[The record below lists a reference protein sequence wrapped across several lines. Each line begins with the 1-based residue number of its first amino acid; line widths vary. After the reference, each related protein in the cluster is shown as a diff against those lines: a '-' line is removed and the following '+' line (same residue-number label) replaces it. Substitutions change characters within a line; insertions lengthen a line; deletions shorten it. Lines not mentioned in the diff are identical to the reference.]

1 MVMKKILITR
11 KLIKDSEDKASK
23 TFDPIFNSNDELY
36 SQTKVIEM
44 SKGCDGILTSL
55 TDKMDK
61 ETIDKLPDTIKI
73 ISNFAVGFGNI
84 DLEAAK
90 KKGIAVTNTPEVL
103 SDATAEI
110 GILLILGACRR
121 AAEGIEAAREG
132 GWKWSADYLIGK
144 QLTGTRLGILGM
156 GRIGQKIAKIAKSL
170 GMVIHYHNRSK
181 LKDEKEDGAIYHDS
195 IKSLFSVSD
204 VLSICCPATK
214 ETENMINKDT
224 VEYFPKGAIITNVA
238 RGDIIEDEALI
249 DALNRRKIY
258 AVGLDVYKNEP
269 NLNPGYLKIKTAF
282 ILPHLGSATKDTRIA
297 MANLAIDNIDEFFK
311 TGKCTN
317 KVN

>member
-1 MVMKKILITR
+1 MKKILITR

-23 TFDPIFNSNDELY
+23 TFEPIFNTNDELY
-36 SQTKVIEM
+36 SQSKVIEL
-44 SKGCDGILTSL
+44 SNGCDGILTSL

-61 ETIDKLPDTIKI
+61 ETINKLPETIKI

-90 KKGIAVTNTPEVL
+90 KRGIAVTNTPEVL

-110 GILLILGACRR
+110 GVLLILGACRR

-170 GMVIHYHNRSK
+170 GMIIHYHNRSK
-181 LKDEKEDGAIYHDS
+181 LKDEKEDGAIYHDD

-214 ETENMINKDT
+214 ETENMINKET
-224 VEYFPKGAIITNVA
+224 VEFFPKGAIITNVA

-311 TGKCTN
+311 TGSCTN

>member
-1 MVMKKILITR
+1 MKKILITR
-11 KLIKDSEDKASK
+11 KLIKESEDKASK

-61 ETIDKLPDTIKI
+61 QTIEKLPDTIKI

-90 KKGIAVTNTPEVL
+90 KKGIAVTNTL
-103 SDATAEI
+103 
-110 GILLILGACRR
+110 
-121 AAEGIEAAREG
+121 
-132 GWKWSADYLIGK
+132 GK
-144 QLTGTRLGILGM
+144 QLTGSRLGILGM

-181 LKDEKEDGAIYHDS
+181 LSQEKEQGAIYHEN

-214 ETENMINKDT
+214 ETENMINKET
-224 VEYFPKGAIITNVA
+224 VEYFPKGAVITNVA
-238 RGDIIEDEALI
+238 RGDIVDDDALI

-269 NLNPGYLKIKTAF
+269 NLNPGYHKIKSAF

-297 MANLAIDNIDEFFK
+297 MANLAIDNVDEFFK
-311 TGKCTN
+311 TGNCKN

>member
-1 MVMKKILITR
+1 MKKILITR

-36 SQTKVIEM
+36 SQLKVIEM

-61 ETIDKLPDTIKI
+61 ETIDKLPDTVKI

-90 KKGIAVTNTPEVL
+90 ERGIAVTNTPEVS

-181 LKDEKEDGAIYHDS
+181 LKAEKEDGAIYHDN

-214 ETENMINKDT
+214 ETENMINKET
-224 VEYFPKGAIITNVA
+224 VEFFPKGAIITNVA

-311 TGKCTN
+311 TGNCKN

>member
-1 MVMKKILITR
+1 MKKILITR

-36 SQTKVIEM
+36 SQSKVIEM
-44 SKGCDGILTSL
+44 SKDCDGILTSL

-61 ETIDKLPDTIKI
+61 ETINKLPDTIKI

-90 KKGIAVTNTPEVL
+90 KRGIAVTNTPEVL

-181 LKDEKEDGAIYHDS
+181 LKAEKEDGAIYHDN
-195 IKSLFSVSD
+195 IKSLFAVSD

-214 ETENMINKDT
+214 ETENMINKET

-311 TGKCTN
+311 TGNCTN